1 MPKEK
6 QAEDTIESLSKQVKE
21 LSAKVNALESEK
33 GKKQKKSP
41 SVARKPSEYNIYFK
55 KCMEDLKKEFPDM
68 SHQDRF
74 KEVGKR
80 WKESK
85 ESKEY

>member
-6 QAEDTIESLSKQVKE
+6 QDQYTIESLSKQVKE
-21 LSAKVNALESEK
+21 LSAKVDALESEK
-33 GKKQKKSP
+33 GKKQKKSS
-41 SVARKPSEYNIYFK
+41 SVPRKPTEYNIYFK
-55 KCMEDLKKEFPDM
+55 KCMEDLKKEFPEM
-68 SHQDRF
+68 SHQDKF

-85 ESKEY
+85 EPKE

>member
-6 QAEDTIESLSKQVKE
+6 QTEETIESLSKQVKM
-21 LSAKVNALESEK
+21 LSAKVEALENLKE
-33 GKKQKKSP
+33 KKQKKTS
-41 SVARKPSEYNIYFK
+41 SVSRKPSEYNIFFQ
-55 KCMEDLKKEFPDM
+55 KCMTDLKKEFPDM

-85 ESKEY
+85 EPKE